1 MSRDEF
7 LKKLVELCKQ
17 ANVSL
22 ESWDQYG
29 GDEQFCGTDWNFA
42 SNERDAAGFSWNL
55 EINDELKRAIK
66 SA

>member
-1 MSRDEF
+1 MCRGEF

-22 ESWDQYG
+22 ESRVQYG

-42 SNERDAAGFSWNL
+42 SNERDTAGFS
-55 EINDELKRAIK
+55 
-66 SA
+66 